1 MSFRSHP
8 RLLLVLTLGLLALVL
23 ALAVLQY
30 RWTQQLV
37 ASQRALQANA
47 VQMSVSRMQ
56 NDLGGLFQDVYSHFE
71 REPMRT
77 VGLADALADQWQAWR
92 DRRPYPRL
100 IEAMYWVTQADSA
113 LHLQVLK
120 RDNPALQSTTW
131 PPELEAWR
139 SFFETTFTEL
149 EVEPD
154 QSLDLSLSA
163 PPLLGDQPGLVF
175 PLFDNPSPDQ
185 PVSFVFVHLRQ
196 ATLAEAVL
204 PDLMAT
210 HGAALQADYVVRVVM
225 PSQAVLYQSEAGW
238 TPLAATP
245 DTSVAL
251 IWPIARNYHVKMEER
266 GVFLVDRAEMVLSLP
281 SREGGEVSS
290 QLQVFHRVGSLD
302 IAMQRLKMRQLGL
315 ASGLL
320 LVLAGALVLLYVVAQ
335 RARRLGDQQMAFVAG
350 ISHELRTPVAAI
362 TALAENMTAGIVRDE
377 AQTRSYGELIHN
389 EGLRLKEMVE
399 QVLDYAA
406 SQTNTSNTKQPVSVQ
421 TLLDN
426 TLAHNRAYL
435 ANTKLTV
442 NHGAAADL
450 YILADAQ
457 ALEVALR
464 NLLLNAIKHG
474 PSEGPVEI
482 TVEQVDGQKKVQLHV
497 TDHGPGIPA
506 SEHARI
512 FEPFFRGERA
522 RDQQVQGN
530 GLGLSLVRRIV
541 HAHGGT
547 VQVRSTPGE
556 GAAFTLRLPLT
567 DRPIS

>member
-1 MSFRSHP
+1 M
-8 RLLLVLTLGLLALVL
+8 LTLGLLALVL

-47 VQMSVSRMQ
+47 VRTSVSRMQ
-56 NDLGGLFQDVYSHFE
+56 NDLGGLFQDIYSHFE

-77 VGLADALADQWQAWR
+77 ASLAGAMADQWQAWQ

-120 RDNPALQSTTW
+120 RDNPALQSTAW

-139 SFFETTFTEL
+139 AYFETTFAEL
-149 EVEPD
+149 EIEPD

-175 PLFDNPSPDQ
+175 PLFDSPSPDQ
-185 PVSFVFVHLRQ
+185 PVSFVFVHLRR

-225 PSQAVLYQSEAGW
+225 PSQAVLYQSEAEW
-238 TPLAATP
+238 TPAVATP
-245 DTSVAL
+245 DTSVTMV
-251 IWPIARNYHVKMEER
+251 WPLSRNYHVKMEER

-281 SREGGEVSS
+281 SREGGEMGS
-290 QLQVFHRVGSLD
+290 QLQVYHRAGSLD
-302 IAMQRLKMRQLGL
+302 IAMQRLKVRQLGL

-377 AQTRSYGELIHN
+377 VQTRSYGELIHN

-406 SQTNTSNTKQPVSVQ
+406 SQSNSSNTKQPVSVQ

-435 ANTKLTV
+435 TNTKLTV
-442 NHGAAADL
+442 NYGAAADL
-450 YILADAQ
+450 YIWADAQ

-464 NLLLNAIKHG
+464 NLLLNAVKHG
-474 PSEGPVEI
+474 PAEGPVEV
-482 TVEQVDGQKKVQLHV
+482 TVEQVDGQNKVQIYV

-506 SEHARI
+506 DEQARI

-541 HAHGGT
+541 YAHGGT
-547 VQVRSTPGE
+547 VHVRSTPGD
-556 GAAFTLRLPLT
+556 GAAFTLRFPLT
-567 DRPIS
+567 DPPMP